1 MDIERGLVRTSAGYL
16 HYCAAG
22 KGEPILLFHINQQS
36 SAVYME
42 LIEVLSRK
50 YRPIAVD
57 YPSYGMSDHISFQ
70 PTLQDYAKWM
80 VELMDALGISN
91 DDTGA
96 RTAREGARV
105 SRTPPAAVRPS
116 STPPRARSRV
126 L

>member
-1 MDIERGLVRTSAGYL
+1 MPTAGRDGKAEYG
-16 HYCAAG
+16 AARVPG
-22 KGEPILLFHINQQS
+22 ALFFDVDGVTDVS
-36 SAVYME
+36 SSLPHMLPPA
-42 LIEVLSRK
+42 
-50 YRPIAVD
+50 AA
-57 YPSYGMSDHISFQ
+57 F
-70 PTLQDYAKWM
+70 AAA
-80 VELMDALGISN
+80 MDALGISN